1 MSYGVRGAPYMT
13 EIQPTIHEIAAQLK
27 SLSEKLKN
35 TLNQEDRH
43 ILLKEF
49 RMLLD
54 QADQLG
60 AGKVPR

>member
-1 MSYGVRGAPYMT
+1 MT

-27 SLSEKLKN
+27 ILSEKLKH
-35 TLNQEDRH
+35 TFNQEDRH
-43 ILLKEF
+43 TLLKEF

-54 QADQLG
+54 RADQLG